1 MLQTRQSSALDRVAT
16 TPSQRKSVSPSIAD
30 PANSTPFTLEQE
42 LTPFGT
48 WAGEPI
54 WVPPKDS
61 SEQLAETMAKH
72 SGIFTPR
79 EELWESVTEEH
90 RRDFTHVREIDL
102 SKASIRLPQGKFFV
116 SVLEQDRFD
125 EIEEKVPACVQTR
138 LEEFLAGPGKQPGVK
153 VYYLKPLCV
162 EVDDKLILTNREAID
177 STIEKIQEEV
187 FEEYQDLYLANLP
200 KQVIINMVDTVLA
213 VPRKIVKFFVE
224 RKQRAIDAF
233 EAKLEFQRRKI
244 ALRAAKTYR
253 RCRTDGCTFDE
264 MLALTAP
271 LERRD
276 VVELYSI
283 DQELSAARRRQLLKI
298 AAGTLP
304 WFVSLSLGAAVANA
318 AVTAFAVTVTMAP
331 PLAVCDPAFVA
342 VMPDSPDVLWKIGH
356 FDEVGGVMHV
366 EI

>member
-1 MLQTRQSSALDRVAT
+1 MLQTQSSVANRAT
-16 TPSQRKSVSPSIAD
+16 TADVKRSQNVSPSIVD
-30 PANSTPFTLEQE
+30 PAKSKPFTLEQE
-42 LTPFGT
+42 LTPFGA
-48 WAGEPI
+48 WVGDPI

-61 SEQLAETMAKH
+61 SERLSETMVKH
-72 SGIFTPR
+72 SGVFTPR
-79 EELWESVTEEH
+79 EELWESVVEEH
-90 RRDFTHVREIDL
+90 RNEFTHVREIDL

-125 EIEEKVPACVQTR
+125 EITDKVPACVQTR
-138 LEEFLAGPGKQPGVK
+138 LDEFMAGPGKQPGVK

-162 EVDDKLILTNREAID
+162 EADDKLILTNREAID
-177 STIEKIQEEV
+177 RSIEQIQEEV
-187 FEEYQDLYLANLP
+187 FEEYQDKYLANLP
-200 KQVIINMVDTVLA
+200 RQIIINMVDAALA
-213 VPRKIVKFFVE
+213 VPRTVTRFFMD

-253 RCRTDGCTFDE
+253 RCRSNGCTFDE

-283 DQELSAARRRQLLKI
+283 DKELSAAKRRRLLKI
-298 AAGTLP
+298 AAGSLP
-304 WFVSLSLGAAVANA
+304 WFVSMSIGAYVAGAAA
-318 AVTAFAVTVTMAP
+318 TAFAVMITTAP

-342 VMPDSPDVLWKIGH
+342 VMPDAPDVLWKIGH